1 VAPEVSFV
9 PDAFPDPLFP
19 GEAVLFIPGSYI
31 LQPASVPQ
39 AVSETLSAD
48 FEAPGYVVT
57 GVRLLGYGV

>member
-1 VAPEVSFV
+1 MAET
-9 PDAFPDPLFP
+9 
-19 GEAVLFIPGSYI
+19 
-31 LQPASVPQ
+31 PQ